1 MEPAIV
7 IIVHLLADYKTNN
20 DPANFLIISSILGL
34 LYVTDIRINS
44 NAGYNYNLGYLI
56 TKLTI
61 F

>member
-7 IIVHLLADYKTNN
+7 IVHLLADYKTNN

-44 NAGYNYNLGYLI
+44 NAGYN
-56 TKLTI
+56 
-61 F
+61 